1 MRAEKEGSILVWM
14 VREGF
19 SKEVVYELE
28 SLQISGENRGVTGTG
43 GRFGLRNRAEYGQ

>member
-19 SKEVVYELE
+19 SKEAVYELE
-28 SLQISGENRGVTGTG
+28 SLQIVGEDRVVTGNG
-43 GRFGLRNRAEYGQ
+43 DRFGLRSRAEYGQ